1 MNGHTKRTWR
11 MFLASLA
18 IFAMLAAACGGGSDD
33 DGGGGGDDAADPVDD
48 AGEEKVDAAQAE
60 IDKLLPADMKTVG
73 ITADTIEVGY
83 LLNDSS
89 NAEAAGIAATELE
102 TAQARQQFWV
112 DHVNKNGGVAGRQIK
127 VNWGKVHTIRPEES
141 RPGCLQVTEDAKSF
155 LVMAG
160 TFYDPLCVTEE
171 HETILFHGYD
181 NGQDITDRSGGRL
194 VQFPI
199 ASDRA
204 MKNIARLLHE
214 SGELK
219 GKTIGLLAYSQA
231 AGLVA
236 RDATTA
242 QLKEDGYEVAVETTL
257 SGSDFA
263 AGTAQIPVEVTKMKE
278 RGVDLVILTAPIIY
292 SPPWTLEGEKQGW
305 NPLYVHTPLI
315 GGTSGGNYGAI
326 SKGFDA
332 VGYTTGDQADVNA
345 GLPAPVTGMQTK
357 CREIYKTA
365 TGEDFD
371 PNSKDRE
378 VRNEYAA
385 KIGSCRNWLFLQ
397 EVAGE
402 VEGELNTSNF
412 LRAVEKFD
420 NWDFYFRPPG
430 SKWHPAKTGIVNQ
443 MRRVEWANPCP
454 LKDENTEFGCWVAT
468 EQFKEIPL

>member
-1 MNGHTKRTWR
+1 
-11 MFLASLA
+11 
-18 IFAMLAAACGGGSDD
+18 
-33 DGGGGGDDAADPVDD
+33 
-48 AGEEKVDAAQAE
+48 
-60 IDKLLPADMKTVG
+60 
-73 ITADTIEVGY
+73 
-83 LLNDSS
+83 
-89 NAEAAGIAATELE
+89 
-102 TAQARQQFWV
+102 
-112 DHVNKNGGVAGRQIK
+112 
-127 VNWGKVHTIRPEES
+127 
-141 RPGCLQVTEDAKSF
+141 VTEDAHSF
-155 LVMAG
+155 IVMAG
-160 TFYDPLCVTEE
+160 TFFDPLCVTEE

-181 NGQDITDRSGGRL
+181 NGQDITERSGGRL

-204 MKNIARLLHE
+204 MKNIVHLLHQ

-219 GKTIGLLAYSQA
+219 GKTIGVLAYSQA

-236 RDATTA
+236 RDATRA
-242 QLKEDGYEVAVETTL
+242 QLEKDGYEVAVETTL
-257 SGSDFA
+257 SGTDFA
-263 AGTAQIPVEVTKMKE
+263 AGTAQIPIEVTKMKE

-326 SKGFDA
+326 SKSFDA
-332 VGYTTGDQADVNA
+332 IGYTTGDQADIAA

-357 CREIYKTA
+357 CREIYKGK

-378 VRNEYAA
+378 VRTEYAN

-397 EVAGE
+397 EVAGK
-402 VEGELNTSNF
+402 VKGDLTTSSF
-412 LRAVEKFD
+412 LRTLAEFD

-430 SKWHPAKTGIVNQ
+430 SKWDPVKTGIVNQ

-454 LKDENTEFGCWVAT
+454 TQDENTVYGCWIAT
-468 EQFKEIPL
+468 EQFKPIPL

>member
-1 MNGHTKRTWR
+1 MNGHNTRAWR
-11 MFLASLA
+11 VFLASLA
-18 IFAMLAAACGGGSDD
+18 ILAMVAAACGGGDKDD
-33 DGGGGGDDAADPVDD
+33 GDGGGGGAAEGGDS
-48 AGEEKVDAAQAE
+48 GEDKVDAAQAE
-60 IDKLLPADMKTVG
+60 IDKLLPENMKTVG
-73 ITADTIEVGY
+73 ISADTIEVGY

-89 NAEAAGIAATELE
+89 NAEAAGITSTELD
-102 TAQARQQFWV
+102 TLKARQQFWV
-112 DHVNKNGGVAGRQIK
+112 DYVNANGGVAGRQIK

-160 TFYDPLCVTEE
+160 TFFDPLCVTEE

-181 NGQDITDRSGGRL
+181 NGQEITDRSGGRL

-204 MKNIARLLHE
+204 MKNIVRLLHE

-236 RDATTA
+236 RDATKA
-242 QLKEDGYEVAVETTL
+242 QLEEDGYELAVETTL
-257 SGSDFA
+257 SGTDFS
-263 AGTAQIPVEVTKMKE
+263 AGTAQIPIEVTKMKE
-278 RGVDLVILTAPIIY
+278 RGVDVVILTAPIIY
-292 SPPWTLEGEKQGW
+292 TPPWTLEGEKQGW

-326 SKGFDA
+326 SKSFDA
-332 VGYTTGDQADVNA
+332 IGYTTGDQADIAA
-345 GLPAPVTGMQTK
+345 GLAAPVTGMQTK
-357 CREIYKTA
+357 CREIYKA
-365 TGEDFD
+365 QTGEDFD

-378 VRNEYAA
+378 VRTEYAA
-385 KIGSCRNWLFLQ
+385 KIGTCRNWLFLQ
-397 EVAGE
+397 EVAGK
-402 VEGELNTSNF
+402 VTGELTTSSF
-412 LRAVEKFD
+412 LRTLADFD

-430 SKWHPAKTGIVNQ
+430 SKWHPAKTGIINQ
-443 MRRVEWANPCP
+443 MRRVEWSVPCP
-454 LKDENTEFGCWVAT
+454 TQDETTQYGCWIAT

>member
-1 MNGHTKRTWR
+1 MNGHTRRWR
-11 MFLASLA
+11 VLLATLA
-18 IFAMLAAACGGGSDD
+18 ILSMLAAACGGGDD
-33 DGGGGGDDAADPVDD
+33 PDEGGGGGNDEAAGDDGD
-48 AGEEKVDAAQAE
+48 EKVDAAQAE
-60 IDKLLPADMKTVG
+60 IDRLLPDNMKTVG
-73 ITADTIEVGY
+73 ISADTIEVGY

-89 NAEAAGIAATELE
+89 NAEAAGIQGTELE

-112 DHVNKNGGVAGRQIK
+112 DWVNANGGVAGRQIK

-141 RPGCLQVTEDAKSF
+141 RPGCLQVTEDTRSF

-160 TFYDPLCVTEE
+160 TFFDPLCVTEE

-181 NGQDITDRSGGRL
+181 NGQATTDRSGGRL

-204 MKNIARLLHE
+204 MKNIVRLLHD

-236 RDATTA
+236 RDATRE
-242 QLKEDGYEVAVETTL
+242 QLTEDGYELAVETTL
-257 SGSDFA
+257 SGTDFA
-263 AGTAQIPVEVTKMKE
+263 AGMAQIPIEVTKMKE

-326 SKGFDA
+326 AKNFDA
-332 VGYTTGDQADVNA
+332 IGYTTGDQADVAA
-345 GLPAPVTGMQTK
+345 GLPAPVTGLQTK
-357 CREIYKTA
+357 CREIYKES

-371 PNSKDRE
+371 PNSKDRD
-378 VRNEYAA
+378 VRTEYAA

-397 EVAGE
+397 EVAGQ
-402 VEGELNTSNF
+402 VEGELTTSSF
-412 LRAVEKFD
+412 LRTLAAFD

-430 SKWHPAKTGIVNQ
+430 SKWHPAKTGIINQ

-454 LKDENTEFGCWVAT
+454 TQDEVTVHGCWIAT